1 MGDFTAPRKRN
12 QTHTCAGRGRCL
24 YVEEWGGGKAEEG
37 LVGRKAQRR
46 KLGSGYRKQQAFQS
60 LTLRWSGRT
69 AASACG
75 LGGKAA
81 RSTLAEEC
89 EPHGVRPIRVLRGE
103 NTRDITRDKKPPAQP
118 QLQIPR
124 CADTQVQDSVSAS
137 AEVARRGG

>member
-1 MGDFTAPRKRN
+1 M
-12 QTHTCAGRGRCL
+12 
-24 YVEEWGGGKAEEG
+24 
-37 LVGRKAQRR
+37 GRKAQRR

-60 LTLRWSGRT
+60 LTLRWSGRR

-89 EPHGVRPIRVLRGE
+89 EPHGVRPIRVLQGE

-124 CADTQVQDSVSAS
+124 CADTQVQDSVPPLRKS
-137 AEVARRGG
+137 RGGAGGLQRTKTKPKNQGDTHSPPRAQPPRGTLKVCACSP